1 MGKININYSELVD
14 KFDEVLISTS
24 RGFDTEVEF
33 LESWVPNSDIN
44 QSLRD
49 LINSALEYNTNNLEI
64 SFNKN
69 EENKIDIVKLKEKFE
84 NKASIK
90 LEKNNLSINPA
101 K

>member
-1 MGKININYSELVD
+1 MGKININYSELLEN
-14 KFDEVLISTS
+14 FDEVLISTS
-24 RGFDTEVEF
+24 RGFDTEIEF
-33 LESWVPNSDIN
+33 LESWVPHSDIN

-69 EENKIDIVKLKEKFE
+69 EENKLDLVKLKKKFE

-90 LEKNNLSINPA
+90 LEKKNLYINPA
-101 K
+101 E

>member
-1 MGKININYSELVD
+1 MVKININYSELVE

-24 RGFDTEVEF
+24 RGFDTEIEF
-33 LESWVPNSDIN
+33 LESWVPHSDIN

-49 LINSALEYNTNNLEI
+49 LINAALEYNTSNLEI

-69 EENKIDIVKLKEKFE
+69 EENKLDLVKLKKKFE

-90 LEKNNLSINPA
+90 LEKKNLYINPA
-101 K
+101 E

>member
-1 MGKININYSELVD
+1 MGKININYSELVE

-24 RGFDTEVEF
+24 RGFDTEIEF
-33 LESWVPNSDIN
+33 LESWVPHSDIN

-69 EENKIDIVKLKEKFE
+69 EEEKIDLVKLKEKFE
-84 NKASIK
+84 NKASII
-90 LEKNNLSINPA
+90 LEKKKLSISPA

>member
-1 MGKININYSELVD
+1 MGKININYSELVE

-33 LESWVPNSDIN
+33 LESWVPHSDIN

-49 LINSALEYNTNNLEI
+49 LINAALEYNTSNLEI

-69 EENKIDIVKLKEKFE
+69 EENKLDLVKLKKKFE

-90 LEKNNLSINPA
+90 LEKKNLYINPA

>member
-1 MGKININYSELVD
+1 MGKININYSELLEN
-14 KFDEVLISTS
+14 FDEVLISTS
-24 RGFDTEVEF
+24 RGFDTEIEF
-33 LESWVPNSDIN
+33 LESWVPHSDIN

-49 LINSALEYNTNNLEI
+49 LINAALEYNTNNLEI

-69 EENKIDIVKLKEKFE
+69 EENKLDLVKLKKKFE

-90 LEKNNLSINPA
+90 LEKKNLYINPP